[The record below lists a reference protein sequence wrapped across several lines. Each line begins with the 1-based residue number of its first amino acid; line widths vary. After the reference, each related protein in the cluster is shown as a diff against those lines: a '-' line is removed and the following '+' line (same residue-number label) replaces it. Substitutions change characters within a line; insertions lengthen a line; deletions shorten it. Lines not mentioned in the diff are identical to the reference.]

1 MHAIKHD
8 IWIWKVHSP
17 LSIFIQEETLKY
29 LEFSYLKIQ
38 KANGLSSYM
47 PWALDDILGEIE
59 VVIQVMDILCWKEL

>member
-1 MHAIKHD
+1 MYAVKHD
-8 IWIWKVHSP
+8 IWTWKAHSP

-38 KANGLSSYM
+38 KANDLRSYM

-59 VVIQVMDILCWKEL
+59 VVIQLMDILCWKEL